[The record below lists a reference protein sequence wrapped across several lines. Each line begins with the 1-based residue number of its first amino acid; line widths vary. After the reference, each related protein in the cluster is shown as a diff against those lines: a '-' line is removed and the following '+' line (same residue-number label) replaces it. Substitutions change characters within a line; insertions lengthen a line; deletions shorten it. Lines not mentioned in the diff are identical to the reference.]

1 MKSFSRKQMELLS
14 WWLPERKTSRYDG
27 IICDGA
33 VRSGKTLCMAI
44 SFFAWSMSC
53 FNGQSFALCG
63 KTISGVRRNLL
74 SAVRGTLEEMGFAYS
89 EKVSKN
95 YVELRCGRVYN
106 RYYLFSGKDAASAS
120 LIQGMTLAGVLFDEV
135 ALQNRE
141 FVEQAVAR
149 CSVEGSRFWFNCNP
163 ENPGHWFYREWLQR
177 REQKKL
183 YYLHFLMEDN
193 PSLSKRVRKRYE
205 LLYSGS
211 FYRRFIQGEWVDVQG
226 LVYPMFSLERHVIQ
240 QTPDCERFC
249 VSCDYGTVNPC
260 SMGLWGEREGRWYR
274 LAEYYYDARREGACR
289 TDEEHYEQLERLC
302 GQRKIERVIV
312 DPSAASFIA
321 CIRRHGKYWVEPAK
335 NGVLEGIQ
343 LTAAML
349 NEGRL
354 RFCSGCADSIREF
367 GLYRWSEEQGREFPV
382 KENDHAMDDIRYFV
396 MGQFGARKEGFFAL
410 SQQRNESKRR

>member
-14 WWLPERKTSRYDG
+14 WWLPERRTSRYDG

-74 SAVRGTLEEMGFAYS
+74 SVVRGTLEEMGFAYS

-95 YVELRCGRVYN
+95 YVELRCGRVCN

-163 ENPGHWFYREWLQR
+163 EGPGHWFYREWLQR
-177 REQKKL
+177 RKQKKL
-183 YYLHFLMEDN
+183 YYLHFVMEDN
-193 PSLSKRVRKRYE
+193 RLFPS
-205 LLYSGS
+205 G
-211 FYRRFIQGEWVDVQG
+211 
-226 LVYPMFSLERHVIQ
+226 
-240 QTPDCERFC
+240 
-249 VSCDYGTVNPC
+249 
-260 SMGLWGEREGRWYR
+260 
-274 LAEYYYDARREGACR
+274 
-289 TDEEHYEQLERLC
+289 
-302 GQRKIERVIV
+302 
-312 DPSAASFIA
+312 
-321 CIRRHGKYWVEPAK
+321 
-335 NGVLEGIQ
+335 
-343 LTAAML
+343 
-349 NEGRL
+349 
-354 RFCSGCADSIREF
+354 
-367 GLYRWSEEQGREFPV
+367 
-382 KENDHAMDDIRYFV
+382 
-396 MGQFGARKEGFFAL
+396 
-410 SQQRNESKRR
+410 

>member
-14 WWLPERKTSRYDG
+14 WWLPERRTSRYDG

-74 SAVRGTLEEMGFAYS
+74 SVVRGTLEEMGFAYS

-95 YVELRCGRVYN
+95 YVELRCGRVCN

-163 ENPGHWFYREWLQR
+163 EGPGHWFYREWLQR
-177 REQKKL
+177 RKQKKL
-183 YYLHFLMEDN
+183 YYLHFVMEDN
-193 PSLSKRVRKRYE
+193 PALSKRVRKRYE

-226 LVYPMFSLERHVIQ
+226 LVYPMFSLERHIVQ
-240 QTPDCERFC
+240 QAPDCERFC

-260 SMGLWGEREGRWYR
+260 SMGLWGEQRGRWYR

-289 TDEEHYEQLERLC
+289 AGRCGRGCRL
-302 GQRKIERVIV
+302 
-312 DPSAASFIA
+312 
-321 CIRRHGKYWVEPAK
+321 
-335 NGVLEGIQ
+335 
-343 LTAAML
+343 
-349 NEGRL
+349 
-354 RFCSGCADSIREF
+354 
-367 GLYRWSEEQGREFPV
+367 FP
-382 KENDHAMDDIRYFV
+382 RCC
-396 MGQFGARKEGFFAL
+396 
-410 SQQRNESKRR
+410 

>member
-260 SMGLWGEREGRWYR
+260 SM
-274 LAEYYYDARREGACR
+274 
-289 TDEEHYEQLERLC
+289 
-302 GQRKIERVIV
+302 
-312 DPSAASFIA
+312 
-321 CIRRHGKYWVEPAK
+321 
-335 NGVLEGIQ
+335 
-343 LTAAML
+343 
-349 NEGRL
+349 
-354 RFCSGCADSIREF
+354 
-367 GLYRWSEEQGREFPV
+367 
-382 KENDHAMDDIRYFV
+382 
-396 MGQFGARKEGFFAL
+396 
-410 SQQRNESKRR
+410 